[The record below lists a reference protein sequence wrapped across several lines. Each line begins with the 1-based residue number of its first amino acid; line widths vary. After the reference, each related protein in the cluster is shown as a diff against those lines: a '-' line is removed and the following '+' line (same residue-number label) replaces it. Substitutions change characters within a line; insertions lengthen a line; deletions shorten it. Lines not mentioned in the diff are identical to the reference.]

1 MAGSNQKDLLTR
13 LADAGEEAL
22 HKVAEMPGA
31 TRLMEV
37 TNTLRA
43 RTDEIQKR
51 LRGLEALEARVVK
64 LEQRIAALEGPK
76 KAPAKKAAAAKKPAA
91 RKPAAKKSA

>member
-22 HKVAEMPGA
+22 QKVAELPGA
-31 TRLMEV
+31 TRVLDA

-43 RTDEIQKR
+43 RIDEIQKR
-51 LRGLEALEARVVK
+51 LRGLEGLEARVAM
-64 LEQRIAALEGPK
+64 LEQRIAGLEKPK
-76 KAPAKKAAAAKKPAA
+76 RPAAKKPAA
-91 RKPAAKKSA
+91 KKRAAKKPGA

>member
-1 MAGSNQKDLLTR
+1 MAASKKDMLTR

-31 TRLMEV
+31 TRLVEV
-37 TNTLRA
+37 TNTLRT

-51 LRGLEALEARVVK
+51 LRGLEALEQRVEK
-64 LEQRIAALEGPK
+64 LEKRLAALEKPK
-76 KAPAKKAAAAKKPAA
+76 PAAKKPAA
-91 RKPAAKKSA
+91 RKPAAKKPSA

>member
-1 MAGSNQKDLLTR
+1 MAGTNQKDLLTR

-31 TRLMEV
+31 ARLLEV

-43 RTDEIQKR
+43 RTDELQKR
-51 LRGLEALEARVVK
+51 LRGLEGLEARVAK
-64 LEQRIAALEGPK
+64 LEQRIARLEKPK
-76 KAPAKKAAAAKKPAA
+76 QSAAKKPAA
-91 RKPAAKKSA
+91 KKPAAKKPA

>member
-22 HKVAEMPGA
+22 QKVAELPGA
-31 TRLMEV
+31 TRVLDA

-43 RTDEIQKR
+43 RIDELQKR
-51 LRGLEALEARVVK
+51 LRGLEGLEARVAK
-64 LEQRIAALEGPK
+64 LEQRIAGLEKPK
-76 KAPAKKAAAAKKPAA
+76 Q
-91 RKPAAKKSA
+91 PAAKKSAAKKPS

>member
-22 HKVAEMPGA
+22 QKVAELPGA
-31 TRLMEV
+31 NRVLDA

-43 RTDEIQKR
+43 RIDELQKR
-51 LRGLEALEARVVK
+51 LRGLEGLEARVAK
-64 LEQRIAALEGPK
+64 LEQRIAGLEKPK
-76 KAPAKKAAAAKKPAA
+76 RPAAKKAAPKKP
-91 RKPAAKKSA
+91 SA

>member
-1 MAGSNQKDLLTR
+1 MAGSNQKDLLSR

-31 TRLMEV
+31 TRLVEV

-51 LRGLEALEARVVK
+51 LRGLDALETRVVK
-64 LEQRIAALEGPK
+64 LEQRIAKLEVSK
-76 KAPAKKAAAAKKPAA
+76 KAPAAKQPAA
-91 RKPAAKKSA
+91 RKPAAKKPA

>member
-22 HKVAEMPGA
+22 HKVAELPGG
-31 TRLMEV
+31 TRLLEV

-43 RTDEIQKR
+43 RVDEIQKR
-51 LRGLEALEARVVK
+51 LRGLDALEARVAK
-64 LEQRIAALEGPK
+64 LEQRVGGLEK
-76 KAPAKKAAAAKKPAA
+76 SKRPAA
-91 RKPAAKKSA
+91 RKPAAKKPPA

>member
-22 HKVAEMPGA
+22 QKVAELPGA
-31 TRLMEV
+31 TRVLDA

-43 RTDEIQKR
+43 RIDEIQKR
-51 LRGLEALEARVVK
+51 LRGLEGLEARVAK
-64 LEQRIAALEGPK
+64 LEKRIAGLEKPK
-76 KAPAKKAAAAKKPAA
+76 PSAAKKSAAKKPAA
-91 RKPAAKKSA
+91 RKPS

>member
-22 HKVAEMPGA
+22 HKVAELPGA
-31 TRLMEV
+31 TRLLEV

-51 LRGLEALEARVVK
+51 LRGLDALEARVAK
-64 LEQRIAALEGPK
+64 LEKRIAGLEKPK
-76 KAPAKKAAAAKKPAA
+76 KASAKQPAAKKPG
-91 RKPAAKKSA
+91 